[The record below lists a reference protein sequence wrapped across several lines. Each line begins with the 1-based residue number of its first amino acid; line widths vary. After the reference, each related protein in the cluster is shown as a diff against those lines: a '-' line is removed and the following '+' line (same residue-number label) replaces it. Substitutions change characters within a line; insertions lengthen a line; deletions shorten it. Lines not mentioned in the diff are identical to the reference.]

1 MYQQVIGTTRYDLGF
16 QFGLI
21 AFTAAVLGGIGNLT
35 GAVVGGILIGLIKG
49 LNDGVGLGQAWGQ
62 TIVFAI
68 LILLM
73 VFRPTGLLGQTV
85 GEKV

>member
-1 MYQQVIGTTRYDLGF
+1 V
-16 QFGLI
+16 
-21 AFTAAVLGGIGNLT
+21 
-35 GAVVGGILIGLIKG
+35 LIGLIKG
-49 LNDGVGLGQAWGQ
+49 LNEGVGLGQEWSN
-62 TIVFAI
+62 TVVFLI